1 MSAFNLRNWSHL
13 RLLFLFLLAC
23 FSSPILSAVNN
34 DDAGVTNTMG
44 FTADLKGEG
53 QQEQIDINSKTDDE
67 GDQALLNIT
76 ISRNGKTEF
85 VYNQDPNDDWNVIYQ
100 KKTDVKALR
109 KGNRSQIL
117 FALYVHCGVPRTQ
130 YINAKVLEWIGGKY

>member
-53 QQEQIDINSKTDDE
+53 QQEQIDINSKTDEE
-67 GDQALLNIT
+67 GDQAFLNIT

-85 VYNQDPNDDWNVIYQ
+85 VYNQDPADDSNVILH
-100 KKTDVKALR
+100 KETDCKALR
-109 KGNRSQIL
+109 KGTKSQIL
-117 FALYVHCGVPRTQ
+117 ITLYPHICTPRYQ
-130 YINAKVLEWIGGKY
+130 FLKAKV